1 MTTFSKTNFKSLNY
15 NSFRPHYPP
24 SFYKILADFVTK
36 VESPLPINLPIDKT
50 IDLGCGTGVAT
61 YPLLNISTNVIG
73 VDLSSKMIETAN
85 SLIEKNL
92 QTLSINNPTS
102 TSRIKFITGS
112 VEEFVKQQQQQ
123 NKDHNI
129 ASTLEP
135 NSIDLITA
143 AQCIHWFQDYDSFF
157 QNCHQLLKN
166 DTGVLAYFFY
176 NDPKI
181 VGFSVPA
188 REDIPKEEILKLS
201 YQVYKKRK
209 EKTKEEILK
218 LSYQVYNK
226 YVYDDDNYIG
236 QYWEQPGRNILKHFC
251 QQVNEKI
258 PRDLYTDIV
267 INTFKPSIEKNNS
280 GNTSIANE
288 EVDLDLKKIGISIQ
302 DYIDYI
308 STYSGFHNYK
318 EVTGNDDLLTNEFVK
333 ELIEVTGWDLEK
345 TKIDLVWNTGY
356 TFIRKRKST

>member
-24 SFYKILADFVTK
+24 SFYKILADYVTK
-36 VESPLPINLPIDKT
+36 VELPLPINLPIDKT

-73 VDLSSKMIETAN
+73 VDLSLKMIETAN

-92 QTLSINNPTS
+92 QTLGINNPTL
-102 TSRIKFITGS
+102 TLRIKFITGS
-112 VEEFVKQQQQQ
+112 VEEFVKQQQQ
-123 NKDHNI
+123 NKDHSV

-181 VGFSVPA
+181 VEFLGPA
-188 REDIPKEEILKLS
+188 REDIP
-201 YQVYKKRK
+201 
-209 EKTKEEILK
+209 KEEILK

-236 QYWEQPGRNILKHFC
+236 QYWEQPGRNIL
-251 QQVNEKI
+251 
-258 PRDLYTDIV
+258 
-267 INTFKPSIEKNNS
+267 
-280 GNTSIANE
+280 
-288 EVDLDLKKIGISIQ
+288 
-302 DYIDYI
+302 
-308 STYSGFHNYK
+308 
-318 EVTGNDDLLTNEFVK
+318 
-333 ELIEVTGWDLEK
+333 
-345 TKIDLVWNTGY
+345 
-356 TFIRKRKST
+356 